1 MIDWD
6 FKNIIL
12 SDRDKAWIEALQ
24 DASFELTMDIDWETM
39 ELIPIG
45 FPPTQ
50 YDKGDFEER
59 FDMDWEDLDDSNKRT
74 T

>member
-24 DASFELTMDIDWETM
+24 DASFELDMDVDWERMRLMPMLT
-39 ELIPIG
+39 PNY
-45 FPPTQ
+45 P

-59 FDMDWEDLDDSNKRT
+59 FDVDQE
-74 T
+74 